1 MEDFPK
7 QTINLIHTNGSQEV
21 KTTNDAI
28 SKIPIQFLLK
38 VVPSIPS
45 CTEGLYL
52 PRFLPPTP
60 DNRAQIY
67 TVVNQTVE
75 IPIMAEA
82 TQSTFHLPRDR
93 RSRTPRKTPLA
104 AGHVTLKAYISV
116 IIQQKITELLFSG
129 PYNVVKNTSGSGS
142 FTLKWT
148 PSQNES
154 EQSHSICF
162 VVQASHSNI
171 LYQSELR
178 CVAVLIDQPPPP
190 TPSPTTPSPPPT
202 TPSPPPPPPPRKFD
216 RS

>member
-82 TQSTFHLPRDR
+82 TQST
-93 RSRTPRKTPLA
+93 
-104 AGHVTLKAYISV
+104 
-116 IIQQKITELLFSG
+116 ITELLFSG